1 MKQLMKIRR
10 LAALLLLATLYSC
23 AHPNPVLAADYGDK
37 SVTITRVYDGDSMTA
52 SIPDWPG
59 IIGRSVPVRVYGVDT
74 PELYGKCDAEK
85 AKALLA
91 KAFTANFVNA
101 KPVMLKTIQ
110 RDKYFRIL
118 ANVYVGDE
126 SLADGL
132 IKADLARPYF
142 GGTKTSWCINP

>member
-1 MKQLMKIRR
+1 MKQLMRAKQ
-10 LAALLLLATLYSC
+10 LAALLLMATLYSC
-23 AHPNPVLAADYGDK
+23 AHPSPVLAAEYGDK
-37 SVTITRVYDGDSMTA
+37 AATISRVYDGDSLTA

-59 IIGRSVPVRVYGVDT
+59 IIGSAIPVRVNGIDT
-74 PELYGKCDAEK
+74 PELYGKCAEEK

-91 KAFTANFVNA
+91 KAFTVNFVNA
-101 KPVMLKTIQ
+101 KPVTLKAIK

-118 ANVYVGDE
+118 ANVYVGEE

-142 GGTKTSWCINP
+142 GGTKTSWCVNP